1 MTFNYFKL
9 LTNVNLLIL
18 LTYFLSL
25 NNFVEVKFYNG
36 NNSNINLRVDF
47 NNKKELNTILKEEQ
61 KDYFFNLT
69 SKNNKLNYII
79 SNEHTDFNESIEIY
93 SYEHLY
99 KEYIN
104 SINSTILK
112 SYH

>member
-9 LTNVNLLIL
+9 LTNINLVIL

-36 NNSNINLRVDF
+36 NNSNIDLRVHF

-79 SNEHTDFNESIEIY
+79 LNETNEFNENIEIY

-99 KEYIN
+99 NDYID

-112 SYH
+112 SYY